1 MLTTHLITKNNGATI
16 DECLKSLIPLDGEI
30 LVGDRGSTDD
40 TIEICRSHNA
50 RIIDLKSTD
59 FSDVRNKLVA
69 LANNEWQFYLQPW
82 EVLMS
87 PFNVPLEPMAQNVQI
102 INNNILTKEVRL
114 WHRSLGLR
122 FENPIF
128 ESIIDKNY
136 GILEKNIIF
145 TKMHEEDT
153 SEQLE
158 ILEQW
163 EKSCPV
169 LATPHYYRAFV
180 YLSQQKYNEF
190 FNEGNKFLFHCDN
203 KIPNVMM
210 SYYMS
215 LVRLYVYRD
224 TNSIDT
230 IAHCLAANLL
240 MAEFWCLLGD
250 VHYKKHQYR
259 KAIALYENAILLG
272 NQRLKSDSW
281 PMDMTKYK
289 KYPQKM
295 IEECRKMIADTKLL
309 QPMR

>member
-1 MLTTHLITKNNGATI
+1 MLTTHLITKNNEATI
-16 DECLKSLIPLDGEI
+16 EKCLKSLTSLNGEI
-30 LVGDRGSTDD
+30 LVGDRGSTDS
-40 TIEICRSHNA
+40 TIEICRSYNA

-69 LANNEWQFYLQPW
+69 LADNEWQFYLQPW
-82 EVLMS
+82 EILMS
-87 PFNVPLEPMAQNVQI
+87 PFNLPLEPLAQNAQI

-136 GILEKNIIF
+136 GILEKTIIF
-145 TKMHEEDT
+145 TNMHKEDVL
-153 SEQLE
+153 EQLE

-163 EKSCPV
+163 EKSCPI

-190 FNEGNKFLFHCDN
+190 FNEGNKFLFHRDN

-224 TNSIDT
+224 ANSVDT
-230 IAHCLAANLL
+230 IAHCLAANLF

-250 VHYKKHQYR
+250 IHYKKHQYR

-272 NQRLKSDSW
+272 RQRLKSDSW

-295 IEECRKMIADTKLL
+295 MFECQKMITETKLF
-309 QPMR
+309 QTMR